1 MRSTLIKENELGK
14 YESIL
19 YKDQLRKQLLTG
31 FRTLEISQENIRGA
45 VLKLQI
51 FSIIF
56 SKQDTTKDVF

>member
-31 FRTLEISQENIRGA
+31 FRTLENSQENIRGA
-45 VLKLQI
+45 VLKLQV